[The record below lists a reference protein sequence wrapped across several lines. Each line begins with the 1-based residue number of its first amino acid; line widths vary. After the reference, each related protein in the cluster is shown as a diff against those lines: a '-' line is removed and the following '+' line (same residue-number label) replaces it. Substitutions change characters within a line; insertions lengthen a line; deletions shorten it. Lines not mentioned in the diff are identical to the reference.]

1 MAALRELA
9 IILGVEVDEE
19 ALDDAESSLAE
30 FKENAAK
37 YALAA
42 VAALG
47 TAAIA
52 IVETGRHMAVA
63 IDSGAR
69 QLGISRQ
76 EFQQW
81 SAVAEAAGAE
91 GDKIIDVMANLQEKA
106 RGVALDP
113 NGAMAETF
121 ERLGVAARDANGQ
134 IRGGPALIRD
144 VANALARMGP
154 GTERTA
160 TAMELFGDAGRELL
174 PVLGQ
179 GSAAIDQVI
188 ADFDRLGG
196 GLDDEAIESSL
207 EFNRSLLTLKNTI
220 GGALSPI
227 LRALNPIATSI
238 AETFTEMAASV
249 RALAERTTVLR
260 TAMIALALGGI
271 TGVTIALYTA
281 MPAII
286 AWIIAWSPFIAT
298 VLLVAGTVAILAL
311 AMDDLITFLEGG
323 DSALGDLLDT
333 LGGAGTAREVLDRI
347 KIGADNFANAITAA
361 RIAVNMLTEK
371 FDRGLVAGE
380 AFADGIAEKLEPL
393 QPLFNQ
399 IGDAIDRIMGPLE
412 KAYALVEG
420 IRNLPASIG
429 LGILD
434 QATSRP
440 GQGPLDG
447 GGQTFTGMDAMPNAQ
462 QIAMRA
468 QGIPVPGATA
478 STPMGKQGVTNTISG
493 SQTTDI
499 NINGIID
506 PRILVPHVERIMRE
520 NADRQARELADE
532 VQGG

>member
-1 MAALRELA
+1 VAALRELA

-81 SAVAEAAGAE
+81 SAVAESAGAE

-154 GTERTA
+154 GTEQTA
-160 TAMELFGDAGRELL
+160 TAMELFGDAGRELI

-207 EFNRSLLTLKNTI
+207 EFNRSLLTLKNTV

-227 LRALNPIATSI
+227 LRALNPIVTSL
-238 AETFTEMAASV
+238 AETFTEAAAAF
-249 RALAERTTVLR
+249 RALAERSTVLR

-271 TGVTIALYTA
+271 AGVTAALY
-281 MPAII
+281 MSLPAIVAWMI
-286 AWIIAWSPFIAT
+286 AWAPFIAT
-298 VLLVAGTVAILAL
+298 VLLVAGTVALLAL

-347 KIGADNFANAITAA
+347 KVGADNLENAIDAA
-361 RIAVNMLTEK
+361 KVAVSLLVEK
-371 FDRGLVAGE
+371 FDRGLTAGE
-380 AFADGIAEKLEPL
+380 SFADGIAQKLKPLEPL
-393 QPLFNQ
+393 FNM
-399 IGDAIDRIMGPLE
+399 IGAALDRIMGPLE
-412 KAYALVEG
+412 KAYGLIEG
-420 IRNLPASIG
+420 IRNLPASIA
-429 LGILD
+429 LAALD

-520 NADRQARELADE
+520 NANRQARELADE